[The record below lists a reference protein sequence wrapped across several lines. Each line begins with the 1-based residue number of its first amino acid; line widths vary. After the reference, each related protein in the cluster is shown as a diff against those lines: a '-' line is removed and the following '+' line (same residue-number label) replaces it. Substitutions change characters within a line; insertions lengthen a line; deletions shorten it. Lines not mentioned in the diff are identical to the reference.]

1 MHLQL
6 YPESEISLGMIRF
19 ALFNNERFK
28 AGVFFPMTLSIVK
41 ITGAIVA
48 ELGSAYLIVQASTV
62 KLSLIS
68 FLGMSV
74 VANIDNM
81 MALTVTDANIA
92 YEIAKNPI

>member
-1 MHLQL
+1 
-6 YPESEISLGMIRF
+6 
-19 ALFNNERFK
+19 
-28 AGVFFPMTLSIVK
+28 MTLSIVK